1 MCYLSYWYRIFT
13 SLSHLTASWRPL
25 KGRAWPVHPIRLW
38 LISLFFRV
46 KERDEGRHWVFGSPH
61 PFASLPSL
69 LHPATHPPAV
79 ALSVALEEL
88 LLSVKK
94 ANTDH
99 TLNRRAHT
107 RAGIKT
113 GKVSWHKALLLSGW
127 KCHRKRVLTM
137 RGHLKSPL
145 TLILVNYSPL
155 WLQTGRGKFHCCFY
169 RLREK
174 FLHTTVEQCLCSDV
188 WYENNKKH
196 SPA

>member
-1 MCYLSYWYRIFT
+1 MRGDIESLLTPTHLPPCRLSSTLLPI
-13 SLSHLTASWRPL
+13 HL
-25 KGRAWPVHPIRLW
+25 LW
-38 LISLFFRV
+38 LCLWLWKSFCFQQ
-46 KERDEGRHWVFGSPH
+46 
-61 PFASLPSL
+61 
-69 LHPATHPPAV
+69 
-79 ALSVALEEL
+79 
-88 LLSVKK
+88 KK

-99 TLNRRAHT
+99 TLNRCAHT

-127 KCHRKRVLTM
+127 KCHRNRVLTI

-145 TLILVNYSPL
+145 TVILVNYSPL

-174 FLHTTVEQCLCSDV
+174 FLHTTVEQCLCWDV